1 MTTPEFTAL
10 DRWLDRV
17 SRVVVIF
24 AALALFAFAAET
36 IAAFHVRPLI
46 VSAGQ

>member
-1 MTTPEFTAL
+1 MTPEFTAR

-17 SRVVVIF
+17 SAVVVIF

-36 IAAFHVRPLI
+36 IVAIHARPLI
-46 VSAGQ
+46 VRAGE